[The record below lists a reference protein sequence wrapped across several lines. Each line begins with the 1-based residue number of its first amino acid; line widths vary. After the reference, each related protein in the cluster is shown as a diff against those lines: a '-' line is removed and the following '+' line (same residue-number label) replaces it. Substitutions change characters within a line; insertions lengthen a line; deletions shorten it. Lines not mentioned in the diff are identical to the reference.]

1 MCNDFGDRNDLE
13 SLEMRIQDVD
23 LRLSE
28 QRANVERLNA
38 QLRITEL
45 RETRQRLED
54 LARSIE
60 AEGRLI
66 ASAEEADQLISS
78 PGFRERFCR
87 LYQQLM
93 NNNVATTID
102 VVHDIVDV
110 LIEILGYTIPPVR
123 LSFLA
128 IGILRKVADGFCQ
141 EFINSY

>member
-1 MCNDFGDRNDLE
+1 MCNDFSDPNELE

-23 LRLSE
+23 FRLSAR
-28 QRANVERLNA
+28 RANVERLNA

-45 RETRQRLED
+45 RETRQRQED

-60 AEGRLI
+60 AERELI
-66 ASAEEADQLISS
+66 TSAEEADQLISS
-78 PGFRERFCR
+78 PGFKERFCL

-93 NNNVATTID
+93 NRNVETTID
-102 VVHDIVDV
+102 VLDDIVDV
-110 LIEILGYTIPPVR
+110 LIEILGDTIPLVK